1 LTDNAFY
8 IRLEMPPKGVNHAK
22 NFEAKAAARNWG
34 KLTVAAKQLGIKSL
48 QDFVNTSKNDL
59 AAFLGKKPV
68 GNIVT
73 VRKEMWY
80 PARDGLNTLRKLIS
94 QVSQNKIA
102 FDGAR
107 ALIRDLQSY
116 ENILSAAE
124 ARGSRFH
131 FSSEIEKEPPEPPE
145 PAE

>member
-1 LTDNAFY
+1 LTENCFY
-8 IRLEMPPKGVNHAK
+8 IRLETPPKGVNHAK
-22 NFEAKAAARNWG
+22 SFEAKSAAKNWI
-34 KLTVAAKQLGIKSL
+34 KLTTAAKQLGIKSL
-48 QDFVNTSKNDL
+48 QDFVSTGKKDL
-59 AAFLGKKPV
+59 ATFLGRKPS
-68 GNIVT
+68 GTTIA
-73 VRKEMWY
+73 VRKDTWY

-131 FSSEIEKEPPEPPE
+131 FSPDIEKDIPE